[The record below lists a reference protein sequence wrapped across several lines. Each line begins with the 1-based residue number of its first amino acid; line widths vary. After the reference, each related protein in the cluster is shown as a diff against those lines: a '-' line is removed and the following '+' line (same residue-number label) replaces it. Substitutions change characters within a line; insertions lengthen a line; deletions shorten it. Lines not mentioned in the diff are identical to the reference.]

1 VKIAIVSLPVTG
13 HLNPMS
19 ALAAKLQSRGH
30 EIVFISVPDAEARA
44 VAAGLRFITVAADL
58 LPLGI
63 TSEVEKQFSVTKGEE
78 GLKYTFDLM
87 GVVTGALLRPV
98 EEVLRAER
106 PDGVVFDSYQ
116 PYLELAAIANNLP
129 YIHVSAS
136 VPIDVTGNTPLCF
149 FAWDHV
155 ETTEAR
161 ERNCS
166 GVSAY
171 RKFLEPSLVVAQQY
185 AGEKGLVINWDDL
198 TATRSKLAWITQLP
212 ASLDFAP
219 FVADEAL
226 THTGPFTDE
235 RLRPHVEFPWERL
248 SDLPLVYASMGT
260 LQNGI
265 EDVFRD
271 IVQAASQLT
280 GLQFVVAV
288 GNKLDQTIFD
298 PVPPNVVLVG
308 TAPQLELLK
317 RASLCVTHGGL
328 NTVLESLTN
337 GVPLVAIPITNDQ
350 PGVATRIL
358 AVGVGASLNL
368 TESSPARLRALI
380 EEVLLDPKY
389 REKAQEIANSIA
401 EHNGLTQASA
411 KIEAAFSHP
420 STRAAS
426 AAYEHVRHIN

>member
-19 ALAAKLQSRGH
+19 ALAVKLKSLGH

-44 VAAGLRFITVAADL
+44 IAAGLRFITVAAEH

-98 EEVLRAER
+98 EQVLAAEC
-106 PDGVVFDSYQ
+106 PDGVVFDTYQ
-116 PYLELAAIANNLP
+116 PYLELSAVANNLP
-129 YIHVSAS
+129 YVHVSAS
-136 VPIDVTGNTPLCF
+136 VPFDVSGETPLCF

-155 ETTEAR
+155 DTDEAR
-161 ERNCS
+161 ERNRS
-166 GVSAY
+166 GVAAY

-185 AGEKGLVINWDDL
+185 AAEKGLELNWSDL

-219 FVADEAL
+219 FVADAAL

-235 RLRPHVEFPWERL
+235 TLRPPVEFPWERL

-265 EDVFRD
+265 ENVFRD
-271 IVQAASQLT
+271 IIQAASHLPT
-280 GLQFVVAV
+280 LQFVVAV
-288 GNKLDQTIFD
+288 GNKLDRTIFE
-298 PVPPNVVLVG
+298 PLPPNVLVVG
-308 TAPQLELLK
+308 DAPQLELLK

-350 PGVATRIL
+350 PGVAARIL

-368 TESSPARLRALI
+368 TDCSAVRLQALL
-380 EEVLLDPKY
+380 EEVLLEPKY
-389 REKAQEIANSIA
+389 REKAQDIAKLIA
-401 EHNGLTQASA
+401 QQDGLTAASK
-411 KIEAAFSHP
+411 KIEVVFSRP
-420 STRAAS
+420 SALGGTAAS
-426 AAYEHVRHIN
+426 GRVPHKN